1 MTEGTVFF
9 TGMLEITVAAVVE
22 ASLAWTACVSALFEA
37 AILARSLGWA
47 GETAGVWPAVK
58 LTTPPIWRNSNT
70 QAAIA
75 PMNLN
80 EHRPRERPEDHL
92 ERDRFG
98 IRPELHSCQRRPRS
112 TDSCPQATPTIAPKS
127 FSAHRRV
134 VAKCIQAGIG
144 SAVAG

>member
-47 GETAGVWPAVK
+47 GEKAGVWPAVK

-75 PMNLN
+75 PMKG
-80 EHRPRERPEDHL
+80 PPFD
-92 ERDRFG
+92 
-98 IRPELHSCQRRPRS
+98 
-112 TDSCPQATPTIAPKS
+112 
-127 FSAHRRV
+127 
-134 VAKCIQAGIG
+134 
-144 SAVAG
+144 